1 MQRVSTEM
9 NTQNFRKYI
18 QNQESQLN
26 RVQNNLGTQTKFQKL
41 RENPLGAASVVRYD
55 SYLVHL
61 KKFSENS
68 AMAQSNLRIK
78 EGYMSEAL
86 SIMNRVKDL
95 SIQGANGTY
104 SNDDMRAIAI
114 EVNELLEEM
123 LSLSN
128 AKGADGKS
136 LFAGE
141 KLNSQAFIADRSKV
155 IDGYK
160 EMISSVE
167 YQGDIFERSIEISS
181 DSYISDSLAGNK
193 VFWAQNQRLESNTN
207 AESYIATGPS
217 EFSVDGATIAVEIG
231 DGIYDII
238 DKINNAN
245 IATRASLDPVSKGI
259 VFETTIP
266 HQIWFDENIEKSQV
280 LADLGIL
287 SNAEGSYPT
296 NLNQNLKVSGGS
308 VFDVMMSLRDN
319 LMEGNHESVGSIDLQ
334 GVTNAL
340 DNLLNNITDLG
351 SRDNYIG
358 RTIERL
364 DNQIPL
370 TQGQYTDTIGLN
382 MAEAIT
388 EFNMLNLMKDTT
400 LGVQAKLSQV
410 NLLNFLK

>member
-9 NTQNFRKYI
+9 STQNFRNYI

-26 RVQNNLGTQTKFQKL
+26 RVQSNLGTQTKFQKL
-41 RENPLGAASVVRYD
+41 RENPLGAANVVRYD

-61 KKFSENS
+61 KKFSDNA

-78 EGYMSEAL
+78 EGYMNEAL
-86 SIMNRVKDL
+86 SIINRVKNL
-95 SIQGANGTY
+95 SIQGGNGTY
-104 SNDDMRAIAI
+104 SKEDMRAMAI

-123 LSLSN
+123 FTLSN
-128 AKGADGKS
+128 SKGADGKS

-141 KLNSQAFIADRSKV
+141 KLDSQAFIADRSKV
-155 IDGYK
+155 IEGYK
-160 EMISSVE
+160 EMISSVD
-167 YQGDIFERSIEISS
+167 YQGDIFEKNIEISNES
-181 DSYISDSLAGNK
+181 FISDGFAGNK
-193 VFWAQNQRLESNTN
+193 VFWAQNQRIESNIKADN
-207 AESYIATGPS
+207 YVVIAPG
-217 EFSVDGATIAVEIG
+217 EFSVDGVTISVETG

-259 VFETTIP
+259 VFETTTP

-280 LADLGIL
+280 LSDLGIL
-287 SNAEGSYPT
+287 SVAEGSFPI
-296 NLNQNLKVSGGS
+296 NLNQSLKVSGGS
-308 VFDVMMSLRDN
+308 VFEVMMSLRDN
-319 LMEGNHESVGSIDLQ
+319 LIEGNHESVGSSDLQ
-334 GVTNAL
+334 AVTMAL

-351 SRDNYIG
+351 ARDNYIE
-358 RTIERL
+358 RTIARL
-364 DNQIPL
+364 DEQIPI
-370 TQGQYTDTIGLN
+370 TQGQYTETIGLN